1 VTDAPEKHT
10 DPEYRR
16 VTEDAITREVVASS
30 LISVAKEMSKALR
43 RSAYS
48 AIIYDMLD
56 YSCALFGPKG
66 ELISQDENLPAQ
78 LGVMSSAIVWML
90 RKFAPESIAPGDIFI
105 MNDPYLGA
113 THTLDLI
120 IVTPVFV
127 DGRLMAFAGTNAHH
141 MDVGG
146 KSVATEAA
154 DNREIYQEGLILPIV
169 KLYEAGVP
177 NQAVLDIM
185 EANVRIPKET
195 LGDVRAQIAACRTAE
210 RRWADLCRR
219 YGADEMRAY
228 VEALWDYTERRVV
241 QEIGT
246 MSPGVYE
253 AEGFMDPDFYGT
265 EPLRLQVEVTVTD
278 ERFSADFAG
287 TDAQVKGSLNC
298 PLASTVAAV
307 WYAIRCYI
315 DPEVPQNE
323 GFYRAI
329 TTTVPKGSL
338 LNPLPPAA
346 VSVRH
351 LTAQKVADLVI
362 RALRGAKPSR
372 TAAGTSIAFPTFNL
386 GGIDHR
392 TGERY
397 LCADIV
403 GGGMG
408 AHRSGDGISG
418 VDTHMGNC
426 AMMSAEAMEVE
437 FPLRVLST
445 ELMADSGGAGKY
457 RGGLAIERRYEL
469 LAPKALM
476 GGHYADQT
484 LEKTRPW
491 GLEGGSPGRPAAVQL
506 NPGRPEARSMRGKEV
521 DYEIAQGDVLVLRS
535 SGGGGWGPPAAR
547 DREALASDVH
557 DGYVTTE
564 GALADYGIEIGME
577 DT

>member
-1 VTDAPEKHT
+1 MSAADQTRTGV
-10 DPEYRR
+10 
-16 VTEDAITREVVASS
+16 EDAITREVVANS

-56 YSCALFGPKG
+56 YSCALFGPRG

-90 RKFAPESIAPGDIFI
+90 RKFPPETIQPGDVFI
-105 MNDPYLGA
+105 MNHPYLGA

-120 IVTPVFV
+120 IVSPIFI

-146 KSVATEAA
+146 KAPATEAA
-154 DNREIYQEGLILPIV
+154 DNTEIYQEGLILPIL
-169 KLYEAGVP
+169 KLYEGGKP

-210 RRWADLCRR
+210 RRWADLCER
-219 YGADEMRAY
+219 YGPDQVAAH
-228 VEALWDYTERRVV
+228 VEALWSYTERRVR
-241 QEIGT
+241 QEIAS
-246 MSPGVYE
+246 MRSGVYE
-253 AEGFMDPDFYGT
+253 AEGLMDPDYYGT
-265 EPLRLQVEVTVTD
+265 EPIRLKVRIEVD
-278 ERFSADFAG
+278 EDSFHADFAG
-287 TDAQVKGSLNC
+287 SAPQVKGSLNC

-315 DPEVPQNE
+315 DPTVPQNE

-329 TTTVPKGSL
+329 TTAVPSGSV
-338 LNPLPPAA
+338 LNPLPPGA

-351 LTAQKVADLVI
+351 LTAQKVADLVLQ
-362 RALRGAKPSR
+362 ALRDAKPER
-372 TAAGTSIAFPTFNL
+372 AAAGTSVSFPTFNL

-392 TGERY
+392 TGDAY
-397 LCADIV
+397 VCADIV

-408 AHRSGDGISG
+408 AHANGDGISG

-437 FPLRVLST
+437 FPVRVLTT
-445 ELMADSGGAGKY
+445 ELVPDSGGAGRF
-457 RGGLAIERRYEL
+457 RGGLAVERRYQL
-469 LAPKALM
+469 LAPAAVM

-484 LEKTRPW
+484 LEETRPW
-491 GLEGGSPGRPAAVQL
+491 GLDGGARGKKAAVVF
-506 NPGRPEARSMRGKEV
+506 NPGKPDERKMRGKEV
-521 DYEIAQGDVLVLRS
+521 GYELREGDTWSLRG
-535 SGGGGWGPPAAR
+535 SGGGGYGPPEER
-547 DREALASDVH
+547 DPGRLSEDLR
-557 DGYVTTE
+557 DGYVSPQAAAAE
-564 GALADYGIEIGME
+564 YHGDPEVQP
-577 DT
+577 